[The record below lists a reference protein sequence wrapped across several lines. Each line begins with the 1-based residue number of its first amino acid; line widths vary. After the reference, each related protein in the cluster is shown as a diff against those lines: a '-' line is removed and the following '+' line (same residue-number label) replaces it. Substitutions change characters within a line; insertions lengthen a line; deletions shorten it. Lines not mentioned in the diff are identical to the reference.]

1 MRYRK
6 FGGLGWEA
14 SALGFG
20 VMRLPTIG
28 GDRSNIDEPEAI
40 KMIRYTI
47 DHGVN
52 YIDTAYPYHGGN
64 SEILVGKALDD
75 GYREKVHLAT
85 KMPVGRIDST
95 ADLDRIFD
103 EQLGKL
109 QTDHIDCYLLHGLN
123 RDRWV
128 KTQDLNVLEWAES
141 IKEERRIL
149 HFGFSFHDEFEVF
162 RDIIDGYGK
171 WDFCQIQYNYMD
183 TESSGRTPGTQGLKY
198 AASKG
203 LGVVIMEPIAGGT
216 LAVNPPE
223 EVRAVWAKA
232 ETRRTLAEWALQW
245 VWSHPEVSVVLSG
258 MSTMQQVME
267 NIESASRSGPGTL
280 TEEDLEL
287 FSKVGDVYRSYGFIG
302 CTGCRYCMPCPEGVA
317 IPEILALFN
326 EYYTKRGDSDAEQEA
341 KNKYTREI
349 TAENGA
355 GNCAKCGQ
363 CEEECPQELPIRNLV
378 ARAARI
384 FERSE

>member
-1 MRYRK
+1 MRYRE
-6 FGGLGWEA
+6 FGRLGWEG
-14 SALGFG
+14 SVLGFG

-40 KMIRYTI
+40 KMIRYAI

-75 GYREKVHLAT
+75 GYRKKVHLAT

-109 QTDHIDCYLLHGLN
+109 QTDHIDFYLLHGLN

-141 IKEERRIL
+141 IKEEGRIL

-162 RDIIDGYGK
+162 EHIIDGYGK

-183 TESSGRTPGTQGLKY
+183 TESSRRTPGTQGLKY
-198 AASKG
+198 ADSKG
-203 LGVVIMEPIAGGT
+203 LGVIIMEPIAGGT

-223 EVRAVWAKA
+223 EVRAVWAEA
-232 ETRRTLAEWALQW
+232 ETKRTPAEWALQW
-245 VWSHPEVSVVLSG
+245 VWNHPEVSVVLSG

-267 NIESASRSGPGTL
+267 NIESASQSGPGTL

-317 IPEILALFN
+317 IPEILALYN
-326 EYYTKRGDSDAEQEA
+326 EYYTKRGDSDAEQEV

-349 TAENGA
+349 TPQNGA
-355 GNCAKCGQ
+355 RNCARCGQ

-384 FERSE
+384 FERSG